1 MERKGPLG
9 GRLRQGLSA
18 MNPKEYKQILGSA
31 AVMTIFA
38 EIVHADSM
46 GSMVVST
53 QQQPHSMSEAAIMA
67 LLGLSVLAVVA
78 FIRWRTRT

>member
-1 MERKGPLG
+1 VAHL
-9 GRLRQGLSA
+9 LQGLLA
-18 MNPKEYKQILGSA
+18 MNPKEYKQILGST

-38 EIVHADSM
+38 QIAHADSA

-53 QQQPHSMSEAAIMA
+53 QQQPHSIEAAIMA
-67 LLGLSVLAVVA
+67 LLGLSLLAVVA